1 MVLQPSFAGWLILK
15 RPSTAAERLKLE
27 AKYNVS
33 YTWCPVV
40 TFSSDGLRQILDS
53 ATIMCIFLYG
63 EFCSKLEIV
72 VWGWT
77 DNAWS

>member
-1 MVLQPSFAGWLILK
+1 VVLQPSFAGWLLLK

-33 YTWCPVV
+33 YTWCHVV

-53 ATIMCIFLYG
+53 ATIM
-63 EFCSKLEIV
+63 
-72 VWGWT
+72 
-77 DNAWS
+77 